1 MSIDPVVRLCR
12 VLSGASPLTVCRRCL
27 IAVPLVAASA
37 CAGVATRPI
46 DTTKSGADEAARG
59 IRYYELSPYLI
70 VVPDGKGGHKSEVK
84 FLPDQTRL
92 MSAEPTSFLA
102 KLDMTLTFQNGVL
115 TTSTA
120 DADSTAIPK
129 AILDAV
135 ATAAPMIAA
144 ALNDTDTKS
153 EPRDEYT
160 VPAPHIYKIVITGT
174 GATFYGGPGD
184 TDFKVTLQPKDK

>member
-1 MSIDPVVRLCR
+1 MRIVPVARGWR
-12 VLSGASPLTVCRRCL
+12 VLRSVRPLLASRRCAL
-27 IAVPLVAASA
+27 AMLSFLAAG

-46 DTTKSGADEAARG
+46 DTRDPAADEAARG
-59 IRYYELSPYLI
+59 IRYYEVSPYLI

-92 MSAEPTSFLA
+92 MSAEPTSIFA

-115 TTSTA
+115 TTSAT

-129 AILDAV
+129 VILDAV
-135 ATAAPMIAA
+135 ATAAPLIAA
-144 ALNDTDTKS
+144 ALNIAGANA
-153 EPRDEYT
+153 EPSDEYT
-160 VPAPHIYKIVITGT
+160 VPAPHIYKIVITGSD
-174 GATFYGGPGD
+174 ATFYGGPGD